1 MINNEKDIIVYTK
14 DELKKIHAEDK
25 VIRKNNLENKKAA
38 AQHKK

>member
-1 MINNEKDIIVYTK
+1 MVNNEKDTIIYTEE
-14 DELKKIHAEDK
+14 ELKKIHAEDK